1 MNQNQFERYSSK
13 VKRVNVPLPTF
24 NYVHKSWISNRRED
38 KMVGFLIGRDRIIEK
53 LKSWLTKEKTDGGS
67 YLITG
72 YRGMGKT
79 SFVDSVIYELVGEAG
94 FWDNLVGLF
103 LFMYIGVVS
112 CLLAYGKLRDY
123 ELFAYIGIPVCIMVV
138 IAICKRFYL
147 EELWKKTTFR
157 LKTGVRYIA
166 RNKRL
171 YNFGTMIKIM
181 CKAWIKLSP
190 KEWERINRHVNGRD
204 VKAKRYSHISVNV
217 NLGQE
222 ILDERSI
229 LCVLSSQL
237 HDKYKSYI
245 FSPIANIEMWM
256 MYMLA
261 IVLGIILCPVIDMDE
276 SDGISLFYIIRE
288 RIDENGIWI
297 YWCGMALILMGLLW
311 HQIHSLSSLLILSKR
326 INAQLVRERGA
337 KIEKADVSL
346 GLNTRYTYPIAS
358 TRDIESQ
365 LITILDRIDR
375 FPIHPTFYFIFDELD
390 KIETP
395 LQQGESMPPEFT
407 NEKYLTT
414 GGTSRKRKYTVMHL
428 LANMKFFTTTAK
440 AKFIFI
446 AGREMYDGYLADLTD
461 RESAIS
467 SLFNGVIYVES
478 FCKNEKSERD
488 VMYNAETFISRQL
501 LPTGYVKD
509 RVIDKY
515 IECKLNDTE
524 YVNIDINLKMYY
536 EYLVNCYADFV
547 LNNVADANACQRQMN
562 EVRAC
567 IDKTIG
573 LLYHFSA
580 YLYHLSNGSPKKM
593 YMTFESFVRPLKNGA
608 EFKLTKDLKS
618 PMEGKDLDIHIPKKC
633 RYLLSFSEKEQ
644 RIIGFVH
651 YISFPVNQIITASD
665 QFGDKLLVSAS
676 FLINHLYK
684 HHSGG
689 FSWRNIEQIPELLE
703 VYKIPEFRGFISSIL
718 SYLLQTHI
726 IQIPCGLYQYKF
738 RKQISEEISLASK
751 ISEEVSALF
760 NFTLDESQSV
770 KRHYYELQQSHIALL
785 RKEKVASPHS
795 IAGIHHILGDMYLE
809 DEEYNNA
816 IFEYQTAVQILI
828 KTYKDSVEDP
838 HNATVMQAYIR
849 NMLKLGMAFE
859 KRRTY
864 ASAYNTYNE
873 IIDRL
878 FRFREF
884 KEKGLGLTLHVKP
897 KAEWPYED
905 AILYEKSSQKE
916 QDQTAYNPIKKANE
930 QTKENLTYRTKGN
943 WLITDFSYQMN
954 PERHSVI
961 QRLGMLEDTKIV
973 YQALLAKLF
982 INEKIEL
989 GGITRMNLDTIEGEF
1004 HYIHLTTNEKQKF
1017 LISTDFFRR
1026 LGDIMFYKNGLIGF
1040 NYNLADSK
1048 TKVERDN
1055 TINGK
1060 VMQESFVES
1069 LYYRAFNIQTE
1080 LSRFCKSKNRY
1091 EWYGKLLKEARFLN
1105 VRDFRKMQECNENK
1119 EVELQCKE
1127 EKDLDIQNTFNEFW
1141 QQEHLWKRIKKL
1153 PLDEIEECNQRR
1165 ENMWKLNKT
1174 MPCYA
1179 CKYYNRSLRII
1190 MRNLCDMD
1198 VEIIDNGK
1206 KRESRAITILRQIVI
1221 SGSAK
1226 SMRQN
1231 YMIQM
1236 GEVLDCLGNTLLS
1249 CVSLEKNRF
1258 DEMISSRFLA
1268 KFLHDVNKINR
1279 NLDKKKNVKDYRLLE
1294 EAPIKMS
1301 KLETAILYFWEASIC
1316 FRYGREMKKA
1326 SGSMKKILRVLQNYM
1341 RVAERILNKAT
1352 RVRCKVCIGEYL
1364 NEIKNRLVKQCLIC
1378 LYSHYNFINLIEIQR
1393 LKWIFYVQM
1402 YENISLSRL
1411 SLFPDVEEIML
1422 IYYDLIRLCYVD
1434 NKYLSDK
1441 KIKPSA
1447 VEILNNVRSDIK
1459 NYSRDKKEKI
1469 QDSDF
1474 TWKNIEK
1481 RNEDFN
1487 KRLIGIYNN
1496 LSMGCLRHEN
1506 TMYEKVLSLRAKTML
1521 NQHILFLSFP
1531 ALKEIRKYSDYIKV
1545 FCSIFTTGL
1554 YNCKGYDATW
1564 KDFFPNID
1572 FNDNNTKSEEEQI
1585 GEKLKLLEFL
1595 IRDSIYCL
1603 TSILE
1608 SITPHSS
1615 TTLFTNTFMG
1625 NIYQSLNYW
1634 NIMFDALYGYY
1645 KTFDEEWSEDQIC
1658 AYRDGQRELLYM
1670 NYDGLNSKGC
1680 PASKRCLKKDE
1691 VPQTDEERAP
1701 LYVDTIE
1708 DSDDIQMKWP
1718 SRCPHYSTTQC
1729 DYKRNEYE
1737 EANKAIKDYLKNNN
1751 MDFDKYRRIYRNI
1764 WERRNISD
1772 RFFASVLQEINKPNI
1787 QYTLTN
1793 YSGEMALKSYRM
1805 AKELHREGRAYKEMI
1820 AKMYFLDDDLKND
1833 TIQFD
1838 LALERFKI
1846 NSGLID
1852 KRIGEIMQF
1861 FSNSIYDIESFC
1873 TDNEAQLPLRNRF
1886 QDIFWNVSPK
1896 DEAYTPQS

>member
-1 MNQNQFERYSSK
+1 MKSGTFNRYYSK
-13 VKRVNVPLPTF
+13 VKRVNIPLPAF

-79 SFVDSVIYELVGEAG
+79 SFVDSVIYELVGEAS
-94 FWDNLVGLF
+94 FWDNLLGFILF
-103 LFMYIGVVS
+103 LYIGVVS
-112 CLLAYGKLRDY
+112 CLYAYAKSGNHKQLV
-123 ELFAYIGIPVCIMVV
+123 YIGIPVCMMMLFT
-138 IAICKRFYL
+138 ICKRHYIR
-147 EELWKKTTFR
+147 EKIKKAAFR
-157 LKTGVRYIA
+157 LQIGARYIA
-166 RNKRL
+166 RNKHL
-171 YNFGTMIKIM
+171 YNLGKMIGIM
-181 CKAWIKLSP
+181 YNAWTGLSP
-190 KEWERINRHVNGRD
+190 KEWERINRHVNGTN
-204 VKAKRYSHISVNV
+204 VKNKRYSHISVNV

-222 ILDERSI
+222 ILDERSV
-229 LCVLSSQL
+229 LCVLTSQL
-237 HDKYKSYI
+237 HHKYFRYI
-245 FSPIANIEMWM
+245 MSPIANVEMWCL
-256 MYMLA
+256 YVSV
-261 IVLGIILCPVIDMDE
+261 IVTGIVCWPLYHSWIHPFVLNPR
-276 SDGISLFYIIRE
+276 YI
-288 RIDENGIWI
+288 
-297 YWCGMALILMGLLW
+297 WCTQSVFFVAYVCAVFFVLVFMAW
-311 HQIHSLSSLLILSKR
+311 HQIQVLSSLHILSRR
-326 INAQLVRERGA
+326 INAKLVEEEQMQMLYKYA
-337 KIEKADVSL
+337 KLKMRHKWD
-346 GLNTRYTYPIAS
+346 YPIAS

-375 FPIHPTFYFIFDELD
+375 FPIRPTFYFIFDELD

-395 LQQGESMPPEFT
+395 LQKDESMPPEFT

-501 LPTGYVKD
+501 LPTSYVKD

-536 EYLVNCYADFV
+536 EYLVNCYADH
-547 LNNVADANACQRQMN
+547 LLDDENKTGRQRLLMK
-562 EVRAC
+562 EARAC

-593 YMTFESFVRPLKNGA
+593 NMTFESFVRPLKDQK
-608 EFKLTKDLKS
+608 EFYLTKEHKS
-618 PMEGKDLDIHIPKKC
+618 PLDGKDIDIHIPQGC

-651 YISFPVNQIITASD
+651 YISFPVNQMITASD

-703 VYKIPEFRGFISSIL
+703 VYKIPEFRSFINSIL

-770 KRHYYELQQSHIALL
+770 KRHYYELQQSHLSLL
-785 RKEKVASPHS
+785 QKEKTSSPHS

-816 IFEYQTAVQILI
+816 IFEYQTAVQILM
-828 KTYKDSVEDP
+828 KGYKGSDKDP
-838 HNATVMQAYIR
+838 HDATVMQAYIR

-878 FRFREF
+878 FLFRDF
-884 KEKGLGLTLHVKP
+884 NEKRMGYSYDVKP

-905 AILYEKSSQKE
+905 AILYKTENDEDNSQTSEKGK
-916 QDQTAYNPIKKANE
+916 IV
-930 QTKENLTYRTKGN
+930 ENLSYRTKGN
-943 WLITDFSYQMN
+943 WLITDFSYHMT
-954 PERHSVI
+954 PEKHAVI
-961 QRLGMLEDTKIV
+961 QRLGMLEDTRNV

-1004 HYIHLTTNEKQKF
+1004 YYIHLTTNEKQKF

-1040 NYNLADSK
+1040 NYVFTDSK
-1048 TKVERDN
+1048 TKVK
-1055 TINGK
+1055 GK
-1060 VMQESFVES
+1060 KTAGGRVLHENFVES
-1069 LYYRAFNIQTE
+1069 LYYWAFNIQSE
-1080 LSRFCKSKNRY
+1080 LSRFCERNSCYELYGNLLRESKR
-1091 EWYGKLLKEARFLN
+1091 LN
-1105 VRDFRKMQECNENK
+1105 IEDFRKIQGTGVREWLDLRGQTELDLRTSSAFRGFWLQSHIK
-1119 EVELQCKE
+1119 E
-1127 EKDLDIQNTFNEFW
+1127 
-1141 QQEHLWKRIKKL
+1141 RICKL
-1153 PLDEIEECNQRR
+1153 PLDEIEECNNRR
-1165 ENMWKLNKT
+1165 KDMWYQNKT

-1190 MRNLCDMD
+1190 MRNLFD
-1198 VEIIDNGK
+1198 VEVDIVAFGQ
-1206 KRESRAITILRQIVI
+1206 KRESKTISILRQIVI
-1221 SGSAK
+1221 GGSAK

-1236 GEVLDCLGNTLLS
+1236 GEVLDCLGNTILS
-1249 CVSLEKNRF
+1249 CSDLKKDLSEGV
-1258 DEMISSRFLA
+1258 ISSAFLA
-1268 KFLHDVNKINR
+1268 KFLHDVHEINR
-1279 NLDKKKNVKDYRLLE
+1279 NLDRIKDVDDFKLLQD
-1294 EAPIKMS
+1294 PFIKMS

-1326 SGSMKKILRVLQNYM
+1326 SGSMKKILRVIQNYM
-1341 RVAERILNKAT
+1341 RVAEGILDEDALVK
-1352 RVRCKVCIGEYL
+1352 CKICIGEFL
-1364 NEIKNRLVKQCLIC
+1364 NEVKNRLVKQCLIC
-1378 LYSHYNFINLIEIQR
+1378 LYTHYNFINLIEIQR

-1434 NKYLSDK
+1434 NKCLSSK
-1441 KIKPSA
+1441 EKIEA
-1447 VEILNNVRSDIK
+1447 TNNVLKAVRSDIIQF
-1459 NYSRDKKEKI
+1459 SRDKNEKLT
-1469 QDSDF
+1469 DADF
-1474 TWKNIEK
+1474 TWKNIIE
-1481 RNEDFN
+1481 RNKDYN

-1496 LSMGCLRHEN
+1496 MSMGCLRHEN
-1506 TMYEKVLSLRAKTML
+1506 TIYEKVLSLRAKTML
-1521 NQHILFLSFP
+1521 NQHILYLAFP
-1531 ALKEIRKYSDYIKV
+1531 ALKGIKKYREYIDTFCTILTKGDYE
-1545 FCSIFTTGL
+1545 
-1554 YNCKGYDATW
+1554 CKEYDPTW
-1564 KDFFPNID
+1564 KEFFPDIEFCKD
-1572 FNDNNTKSEEEQI
+1572 QVEGKLI
-1585 GEKLKLLEFL
+1585 GEKLHLLEFL

-1608 SITPHSS
+1608 SVTPHRSS
-1615 TTLFTNTFMG
+1615 TLFTNSFLG

-1645 KTFDEEWSEDQIC
+1645 KTFDEGWNEDQIC
-1658 AYRDGQRELLYM
+1658 ARRDAQREKLYKY
-1670 NYDGLNSKGC
+1670 YDDSNKSEC
-1680 PASKRCLKKDE
+1680 PKRCLRKDE
-1691 VPQTDEERAP
+1691 VPQTNEEREP
-1701 LYVDTIE
+1701 LYVDAI
-1708 DSDDIQMKWP
+1708 DDPDDIQMKWP
-1718 SRCPHYSTTQC
+1718 CRCPHYSVSHC
-1729 DYKRNEYE
+1729 VYKKDEFE
-1737 EANKAIKDYLKNNN
+1737 KASDIVHGNIKSLDRIGEL
-1751 MDFDKYRRIYRNI
+1751 RRIYRNT
-1764 WERRNISD
+1764 WERSNISD
-1772 RFFASVLQEINKPNI
+1772 RFFESVLQSINKPNI

-1805 AKELHREGRAYKEMI
+1805 AKELHREGMAYKEMI

-1838 LALERFKI
+1838 LAVERFKI
-1846 NSGLID
+1846 NSNLID
-1852 KRIGEIMQF
+1852 RNRSDVMKF

-1873 TDNEAQLPLRNRF
+1873 TDNEAHLSLNNRF
-1886 QDIFWNVSPK
+1886 QDMFWNVRK
-1896 DEAYTPQS
+1896 DKGMDASKYEL